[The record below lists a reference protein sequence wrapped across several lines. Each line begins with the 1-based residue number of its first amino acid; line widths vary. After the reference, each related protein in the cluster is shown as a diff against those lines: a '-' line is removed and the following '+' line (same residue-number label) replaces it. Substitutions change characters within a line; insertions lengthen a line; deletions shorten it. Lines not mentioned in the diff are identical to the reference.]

1 MVTGIVI
8 ALAAANTFKFP
19 FIVSFVSVIGSF
31 GLSLIVGLLAGVIP
45 ARNAAKLEPIN
56 ALRRE

>member
-8 ALAAANTFKFP
+8 ALIAAKIFDFP
-19 FIVSFVSVIGSF
+19 FIVSVVSILGSV